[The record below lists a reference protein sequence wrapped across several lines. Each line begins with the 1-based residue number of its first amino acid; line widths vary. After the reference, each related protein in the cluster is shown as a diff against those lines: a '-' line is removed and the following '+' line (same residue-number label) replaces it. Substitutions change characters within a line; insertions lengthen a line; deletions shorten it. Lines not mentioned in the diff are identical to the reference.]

1 MDALRLLIFI
11 NSSRGA
17 KKKVYVCVCMFVPDC
32 SLCYRMSLD
41 MATSSRPQISSRFL
55 FFFIFSDPKPK
66 YTWDITERRKKKR
79 ERQRQTAA
87 YQGQ

>member
-17 KKKVYVCVCMFVPDC
+17 KKKKKCVCVYVCPGL
-32 SLCYRMSLD
+32 LCAIACLSTWPHPPARRY
-41 MATSSRPQISSRFL
+41 QVVFYFL
-55 FFFIFSDPKPK
+55 YFSDPKPK